1 MDPTRTGGSQAL
13 VEVLL
18 TIGRL
23 RRTGILTIQ
32 GDQQIIGLTF
42 LDGEIIS
49 TDALNESLEDGLGS
63 VLASRDLVSAE
74 DFASMVAE
82 YEAGGGRVTDLLIE
96 RSYIDRQQLMEALE
110 WHNYLLCREVLS
122 WEESEY
128 KFYEGSEVAHE
139 DGMRPLPVEELLVR
153 AAADLGVE
161 GPLPGTMP
169 EVDAVYRK
177 TDLDGLEAGRN
188 ELLISLATGDTEGA
202 SGLVEQIDGR
212 SSVAELARSSGLSDY
227 EARLTMYLLEQA
239 GRVEVSPGDSTELL
253 PGAGRKAAA
262 KMAGAGASVA
272 QVGARWF
279 GKTRASSERRVAG
292 ATADIDWMAWPARL
306 LGLGAFVILLGA
318 TWSDPVRFL
327 QPFPWQQRLRH
338 AELAE
343 QTSAAYLKIDRAAKT
358 SFLLDGHFP
367 ETLDKLVADSY
378 LTHRDL
384 IDPVGRRL
392 GYSSQVAGYL
402 IYPEGE
408 EEVAPGASRT
418 EAVTGNFLLD
428 PEFLQDRAV
437 EIPPLILLD

>member
-1 MDPTRTGGSQAL
+1 VTEPRSPGGAHAL

-23 RRTGILTIQ
+23 QRTGILTVQ
-32 GDQQIIGLTF
+32 GNQQIIGLTF
-42 LDGEIIS
+42 LEGEIIS

-63 VLASRDLVSAE
+63 VLASRHLVSAE

-96 RSYIDRQQLMEALE
+96 RNYIDRQQLMEALE

-139 DGMRPLPVEELLVR
+139 EGMRPLPVEELLVL
-153 AAADLGVE
+153 AAEDLGSD

-169 EVDAVYRK
+169 DADAIYRK
-177 TDLDGLEAGRN
+177 TELDDMEAGRN

-202 SGLVEQIDGR
+202 SGLMQMIDGLR
-212 SSVAELARSSGLSDY
+212 TVAELADNVGLSQY

-239 GRVEVSPGDSTELL
+239 GRVEFSVDETAESL

-262 KMAGAGASVA
+262 KVAGAGASVA
-272 QVGARWF
+272 KVGAKWLERNISP
-279 GKTRASSERRVAG
+279 GQLRVPSVSE
-292 ATADIDWMAWPARL
+292 IDWLAWPARIL
-306 LGLGAFVILLGA
+306 ALGAFILLVA
-318 TWSDPVRFL
+318 LTWSDPVRFL
-327 QPFPWQQRLRH
+327 QPFPWQQGLRQ
-338 AELAE
+338 AVLDE
-343 QTSAAYLKIDRAAKT
+343 QTSAAYLKVDRAAKT

-367 ETLDKLVADSY
+367 EALEKLVGDAY
-378 LTHRDL
+378 LTPRDL
-384 IDPVGRRL
+384 VDPVGRRL

-402 IYPEGE
+402 IFPEGE
-408 EEVAPGASRT
+408 EDVTPGASRT

-428 PEFLQDRAV
+428 PEFLQDRTV
-437 EIPPLILLD
+437 EIPPLVLLD